1 MKRLVKVLFL
11 AAAVL
16 CHGIVYSQIVKVN
29 PKFDAVSDDEVKMT
43 SFALDTSAEAVV
55 LYRGDKRSIY
65 LTPNG
70 DFAVENT
77 SRLRIKILKESAK
90 DLADFQMLYRT
101 DGDMSEKISDI
112 KVITYNW
119 ENGKVVK
126 TKMSKEFIFDTK
138 FSDGVKKLAFTA
150 QNVKVGSVIEV
161 SYMNK
166 NKQFWNLGTVNFQG
180 EYPVNFM
187 EATIS
192 FPEMLKFNVLS
203 RGLKFFTLNTT
214 CEGRNVPLGGGASFD
229 YSIVVENYKAVNV
242 PALKAES
249 HVFCIDQFY
258 NAVEYE
264 LRSLQFPSRPVQN
277 FSSSWEDVDNQLFDS
292 RLWKELNSSC
302 KFKKEVD
309 PIVSSDKSFEEKVA
323 EIRNLVC
330 SKVKWNKKVRLIP
343 ENSSVV
349 LKEASGDNADINALV
364 GSALIYAGYEVHP
377 VLIKLRS
384 SGELAEFHVTTDA
397 FNTFVLRV
405 NSKDGKSVYLDAA
418 RDEAYLNIL
427 PDDYLVPRAREIA
440 KGYKSAW
447 RNLENLSQNTMELAV
462 DATLDEDGMLSGKMT
477 MHATG
482 GDSYMVKRMLNSF
495 EKDEELYS
503 SLEGGNSY
511 TVISVD
517 PNKDKSYSSECKVVV
532 ELEQQMQTS
541 SGMIYL
547 RPIIESLH
555 SDSSFKS
562 EKRSVPV
569 DINRLSTITYKLH
582 VTIPDGYQ
590 VEQMPSSDT
599 FGTLDSKFTAQ
610 VTYALSED
618 GKCVD
623 VVYTTSANAMYV
635 DPRNYKDYRR
645 FWHQMV
651 QTEKETIVLKK
662 K

>member
-1 MKRLVKVLFL
+1 M
-11 AAAVL
+11 

-101 DGDMSEKISDI
+101 DGDMIEKISDI

-214 CEGRNVPLGGGASFD
+214 YEGRNVPLGGGASFD

-343 ENSSVV
+343 GNSSVV

-447 RNLENLSQNTMELAV
+447 RNLENLSQNTMELVV

-482 GDSYMVKRMLNSF
+482 GDSYMVKRMLNSY

-541 SGMIYL
+541 SEMIYL

-610 VTYALSED
+610 VTYALSEG
-618 GKCVD
+618 GKSVD